1 MQVPSFV
8 HTTYRKVG
16 RKLVDVGILEDRDK
30 KVKRIAELNQ
40 TIDQAN
46 LVEEFF
52 SSRIWTEILKPW
64 IDTESDQEID
74 SWVNH
79 QTKYKEDVGA
89 YHHSGAIQKLAE
101 MIQMLQQKAVKKED
115 AQKELLSL
123 TDKENQ

>member
-1 MQVPSFV
+1 MQIPPFV
-8 HTTYRKVG
+8 QTTYRKLG
-16 RKLVDVGILEDRDK
+16 RKLVDVGILEDREE

-40 TIDQAN
+40 IIDQAN
-46 LVEEFF
+46 LVEEFL
-52 SSRIWTEILKPW
+52 SSRIWMEILKPW

-79 QTKYKEDVGA
+79 QIKYKEDIGA

-101 MIQMLQQKAVKKED
+101 MVSMLQQRAVKKEN